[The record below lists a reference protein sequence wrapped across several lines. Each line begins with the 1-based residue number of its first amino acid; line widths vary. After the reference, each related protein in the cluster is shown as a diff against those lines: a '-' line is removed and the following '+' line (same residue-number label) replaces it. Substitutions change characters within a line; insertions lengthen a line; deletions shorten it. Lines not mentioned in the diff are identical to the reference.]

1 MTETET
7 IELLNTKFDLRLV
20 KADDKYSSF
29 DAESAKFIVEI
40 KNRRKYYETKVIEAL
55 KLFTNYQKSQLKD
68 KEFLYIVE
76 DPKGVWIFNISKNIK
91 EVIKEGA
98 QAVWQPRTTDFG
110 CKDKIIKYSYL
121 LKENL
126 AYHLDLNK

>member
-1 MTETET
+1 MTEEST
-7 IELLNTKFDLRLV
+7 IELLNQKFELGLV
-20 KADDKYSSF
+20 KAEDKFSSF
-29 DAESAKFIVEI
+29 DAESSNFIVEI
-40 KNRRKYYETKVIEAL
+40 KNRRKYYPTKVIEAL

-68 KEFLYIVE
+68 KEFLYVVE

-91 EVIKEGA
+91 EIVATPVKA
-98 QAVWQPRTTDFG
+98 MMQPRTTDFS

-126 AYHLDLNK
+126 AYHLEV